1 MSVKKSI
8 KNVKKSLKYV
18 KKTSKRGLKN
28 VKKTSKKV
36 KNDFFKIMLK
46 AKKQSLPSFLYNGK
60 TYKKNNGK
68 GNKSHLVFYSSK

>member
-46 AKKQSLPSFLYNGK
+46 AKKQKVFHHFYIMVK
-60 TYKKNNGK
+60 HTKKITE
-68 GNKSHLVFYSSK
+68 NKSHLVFYSSK